1 MAFWVLSFSV
11 LDLKISVPSP
21 KEFEQDNSRTQAET
35 LGTSNKDKSV
45 MSLLIHDSPTSRQIS
60 SWSGV
65 SAMNHPDR
73 INSHCENSQS
83 PQACPG
89 SNGVSLLSHHSGK
102 SSFWIYEVEWW
113 SVTFN
118 KHLDLGAKGLR
129 CGTAQKELETK
140 QCPTLVWWLWA
151 RACLRWGG
159 GTSRHHA

>member
-21 KEFEQDNSRTQAET
+21 KEFEQDNSRTQAGT

-73 INSHCENSQS
+73 INSHCAGWQSFHKENSQS

-89 SNGVSLLSHHSGK
+89 SDGVSLLSHHQGNRLSE
-102 SSFWIYEVEWW
+102 SMRLSDE
-113 SVTFN
+113 
-118 KHLDLGAKGLR
+118 A
-129 CGTAQKELETK
+129 
-140 QCPTLVWWLWA
+140 
-151 RACLRWGG
+151 
-159 GTSRHHA
+159 